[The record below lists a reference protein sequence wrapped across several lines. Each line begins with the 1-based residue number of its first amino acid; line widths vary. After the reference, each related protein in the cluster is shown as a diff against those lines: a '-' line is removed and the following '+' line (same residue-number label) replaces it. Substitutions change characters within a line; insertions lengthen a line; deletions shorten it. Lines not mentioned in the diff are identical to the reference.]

1 MAFKPW
7 KVKIIGK
14 GCASDEVIIEATN
27 IPQARQ
33 FAEARYPGCK
43 IGGIRTCLI
52 ARLIVSRRRTVVRL
66 CHGLMCKWLVA

>member
-27 IPQARQ
+27 IPQARE
-33 FAEARYPGCK
+33 FAAARYPGAK
-43 IGGIRTCLI
+43 IGAIRS
-52 ARLIVSRRRTVVRL
+52 A
-66 CHGLMCKWLVA
+66 